1 MYQLTGRAL
10 SFLSGLMWSA
20 SISLSFVFGVT
31 SNNTVWGI
39 WGLMLILL
47 VGLIL
52 LLRINPN
59 PKINFT
65 K

>member
-52 LLRINPN
+52 LLRINPK
-59 PKINFT
+59 PEVLEII
-65 K
+65 